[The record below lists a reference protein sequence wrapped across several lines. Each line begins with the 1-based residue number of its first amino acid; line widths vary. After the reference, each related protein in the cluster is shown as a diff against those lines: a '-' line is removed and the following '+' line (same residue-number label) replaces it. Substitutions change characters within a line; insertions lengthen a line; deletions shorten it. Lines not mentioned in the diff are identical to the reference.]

1 MESPDPFVYVYCTYS
16 CIRILIIN
24 FKTNLGIVLLG
35 KHLGTQHF
43 IKILVN
49 ILTISALHFDV
60 YKILQIWYKALS
72 DISGYWLCV

>member
-1 MESPDPFVYVYCTYS
+1 M
-16 CIRILIIN
+16 
-24 FKTNLGIVLLG
+24 NLGIVLLG

-43 IKILVN
+43 IKILAN

-72 DISGYWLCV
+72 DISNYWSCV